1 MPCNTYCG
9 ATAHGSADKR
19 PTGAARFRDCGQL
32 SKATAEQVAFV
43 PDQATVSDSVESI
56 EGIPSPSGCAQSYPG
71 SVIRELRPQHLVLNS
86 EKQLRVSTY
95 GSSGFRALLDELFTR
110 YSDLSRCQPSI
121 HASPRNPG
129 FRLPNVRKAAM
140 LAAPAGRRMQ

>member
-71 SVIRELRPQHLVLNS
+71 SVIRDVTAAASCS
-86 EKQLRVSTY
+86 E
-95 GSSGFRALLDELFTR
+95 F
-110 YSDLSRCQPSI
+110 
-121 HASPRNPG
+121 
-129 FRLPNVRKAAM
+129 RKATAR
-140 LAAPAGRRMQ
+140 LYLW